1 MWKSLQRLQVVRKR
15 SDILV
20 GGILGSFAYNLLVT
34 LGLAAAIRSIPV
46 DPQVT
51 FIALPVMVGVHRS
64 AVVGTAEGRAEDLAA
79 GETDIYTLQGSLTQ
93 PTWSTVSAT
102 ITRVSE
108 NVEGQGSD

>member
-51 FIALPVMVGVHRS
+51 FIALPVMVGVHLVLLALVWYGKIPRVMGGLL
-64 AVVGTAEGRAEDLAA
+64 VVAYAA
-79 GETDIYTLQGSLTQ
+79 YLVGVVVLRLPGS
-93 PTWSTVSAT
+93 
-102 ITRVSE
+102 
-108 NVEGQGSD
+108 